1 MTDSTTA
8 LRGAGAPARIAIL
21 IPAYKPTPAVVELV
35 SELQRLDSA
44 GNIGAYVVVNDG
56 SGADFANLF
65 DQLAAMPR
73 VTVYAHAV
81 NLGKGA
87 GLKSGMNYILTK
99 MPAIQAIVTADA
111 DGQHAPENVMT
122 VVSDIAAKPDRVV
135 LGVREFDPDTPLRSA
150 FGNRLTQFVF
160 RAFTGVAVSDTQ
172 TGLRGLPVEF
182 CRRCLKIPLNGY
194 DFELES
200 LILAGRHSRIA
211 EVPIKTIYI
220 DGNKSS
226 HFNPIWDSLRIYF
239 VFLRFLGSSVITA
252 IVDNTI
258 FVIAL
263 ALTASVGWS
272 QVIGRGSAMV
282 LNFMMARQAVFHS
295 HENVRVSF
303 LKFVLLVVA
312 NGFVSYGMIRF
323 MNENWGVNLIAAKLA
338 AEGLLF
344 IANFAIQRE
353 LIFTSARPERSG

>member
-8 LRGAGAPARIAIL
+8 IRDAGTPAPVAVL

-35 SELQRLDSA
+35 TELQALDSGKRIA
-44 GNIGAYVVVNDG
+44 AYVVVNDG
-56 SGADFANLF
+56 SGDAFSSLF
-65 DQLAAMPR
+65 DQLATLPR
-73 VTVYAHAV
+73 VTVLPHAV

-87 GLKSGMNYILTK
+87 ALKGGMNHILTR
-99 MPAIQAIVTADA
+99 MPEIQGIVTADA
-111 DGQHAPENVMT
+111 DGQHAPENVMM
-122 VVSDIAAKPDRVV
+122 VVRELAARPGRVV
-135 LGVREFDPDTPLRSA
+135 LGVREFDPNTPLRSA
-150 FGNRLTQFVF
+150 FGNRLTRLVF
-160 RAFTGVAVSDTQ
+160 RAFTGVAVNDTQ
-172 TGLRGLPVEF
+172 TGLRGLPADF
-182 CRRCLKIPLNGY
+182 CARCLRIPLNGY
-194 DFELES
+194 DFELEA
-200 LILAGRHSRIA
+200 LILAGRQSRIV
-211 EVPIKTIYI
+211 EVPIRTIYI

-226 HFNPIWDSLRIYF
+226 HFNPIRDSLRIYF

-263 ALTASVGWS
+263 AMTGSVGWS
-272 QVIGRGSAMV
+272 QTIARGIAMV
-282 LNFMMARQAVFHS
+282 LNFVMAREAVFRG

-303 LKFVLLVVA
+303 AKFVLLVIA

-323 MNENWGVNLIAAKLA
+323 MNEHWGIHLVAAKLT

-353 LIFTSARPERSG
+353 LIFTSARPERGD